1 MKIDK
6 TYLLMLVPIMLSFI
20 SQALYWKPDIFSK
33 SPKLFFE
40 PPPYVFGIVWTTIY
54 LLLGVYLFRIY
65 TKKEKYFSYLLFVF
79 CVNLLLNYIWTPI
92 VMIKMKK
99 KLGMFII
106 VGMIGTLL
114 SLLVSTTDVIS
125 KNLLLPYMTW
135 LIVALLLNIELL
147 RKQVKFNV

>member
-1 MKIDK
+1 MDK
-6 TYLLMLVPIMLSFI
+6 SYFLMIIPLTLSLI

-40 PPPYVFGIVWTTIY
+40 PPSYVFGIVWTTIY
-54 LLLGVYLFRIY
+54 ILLGVYLFRIY
-65 TKKEKYFSYLLFVF
+65 TKKEKYLSYLIFVF
-79 CVNLLLNYIWTPI
+79 CLNLLLNYIWTPI
-92 VMIKMKK
+92 VMIQMKK
-99 KLGMFII
+99 KLGIFII

>member
-1 MKIDK
+1 MDK
-6 TYLLMLVPIMLSFI
+6 SYFLMIVPIMLSFI

-40 PPPYVFGIVWTTIY
+40 PPSYVFGIVWTTIY

-65 TKKEKYFSYLLFVF
+65 TKKEKYLSFLISIL

-99 KLGMFII
+99 KLGIFII

-147 RKQVKFNV
+147 RKQVKFNL

>member
-1 MKIDK
+1 MDK
-6 TYLLMLVPIMLSFI
+6 TYLLMIVPIMLSFI

-40 PPPYVFGIVWTTIY
+40 PPSYVFGIVWTTIY
-54 LLLGVYLFRIY
+54 ILLGVYLFRIY
-65 TKKEKYFSYLLFVF
+65 TKKEKYFNYLIFVF
-79 CVNLLLNYIWTPI
+79 CINLLLNYIWTPI
-92 VMIKMKK
+92 VMIQMKK
-99 KLGMFII
+99 KLGIFII

>member
-1 MKIDK
+1 MDK
-6 TYLLMLVPIMLSFI
+6 SFFLMVVPIMLSLI
-20 SQALYWKPDIFSK
+20 SQALYWEPDIFSK

-40 PPPYVFGIVWTTIY
+40 PPSYVFGIVWTTIY
-54 LLLGVYLFRIY
+54 ILLGVYLFRIY
-65 TKKEKYFSYLLFVF
+65 TKKEKYFSYLIFVF
-79 CVNLLLNYIWTPI
+79 CLNLLLNYIWTPI
-92 VMIKMKK
+92 VMIQMKK
-99 KLGMFII
+99 KLGIFII

-135 LIVALLLNIELL
+135 LIIALLLNIELL

>member
-1 MKIDK
+1 MDK

-40 PPPYVFGIVWTTIY
+40 PPSYVFGIVWTTIY
-54 LLLGVYLFRIY
+54 ILLGVYLFRIY
-65 TKKEKYFSYLLFVF
+65 NKKEKYFNYLVFVF
-79 CVNLLLNYIWTPI
+79 CINLLLNYIWTPI
-92 VMIKMKK
+92 VMIQMKK
-99 KLGMFII
+99 KLGIFII

>member
-1 MKIDK
+1 MDK
-6 TYLLMLVPIMLSFI
+6 TYLLMLVPIMLSFV

-40 PPPYVFGIVWTTIY
+40 PPSYVFGIVWTTIY
-54 LLLGVYLFRIY
+54 ILLGVYLFRIY
-65 TKKEKYFSYLLFVF
+65 TKKEKYFNYLIFVF
-79 CVNLLLNYIWTPI
+79 CINLLLNYIWTPI
-92 VMIKMKK
+92 VMIQMKK
-99 KLGMFII
+99 KLGIFII
-106 VGMIGTLL
+106 VGMMGTLL

>member
-1 MKIDK
+1 MDE
-6 TYLLMLVPIMLSFI
+6 TYFLLLVPLILSLI

-40 PPPYVFGIVWTTIY
+40 PPSYVFSIVWTTIY
-54 LLLGVYLFRIY
+54 VLLGLYLFRIS
-65 TKKEKYFSYLLFVF
+65 TQKEKYYNYLIAIF
-79 CVNLLLNYIWTPI
+79 CINLLLNYIWTPI

-99 KLGMFII
+99 KLGIFII

-114 SLLVSTTDVIS
+114 SMIVSTSDVIS

-147 RKQVKFNV
+147 RKQVY

>member
-1 MKIDK
+1 MDK

-40 PPPYVFGIVWTTIY
+40 PPSYVFGIVWTTIY
-54 LLLGVYLFRIY
+54 ILLGVYLFRIY
-65 TKKEKYFSYLLFVF
+65 NKKEKYFNYLIFVF
-79 CVNLLLNYIWTPI
+79 CINLLLNYIWTPI
-92 VMIKMKK
+92 VMIQMKK
-99 KLGMFII
+99 KLGIFII

-114 SLLVSTTDVIS
+114 SLLVSTTDMIS

>member
-1 MKIDK
+1 MDE
-6 TYLLMLVPIMLSFI
+6 TYLLLLVPLILSLI

-40 PPPYVFGIVWTTIY
+40 PPSYVFGIVWTTIY
-54 LLLGVYLFRIY
+54 VLLGLYLFRIS
-65 TKKEKYFSYLLFVF
+65 TQKEKYYNFLIAIF
-79 CVNLLLNYIWTPI
+79 CINLLLNYIWTPI

-99 KLGMFII
+99 KLGIFII

-114 SLLVSTTDVIS
+114 SMIVSTSDVIS

-147 RKQVKFNV
+147 RKQVY

>member
-6 TYLLMLVPIMLSFI
+6 TYLLMLIPIMLSFVT
-20 SQALYWKPDIFSK
+20 QALYWKPDIFSK

-40 PPPYVFGIVWTTIY
+40 PPSYVFGIVWTTIY
-54 LLLGVYLFRIY
+54 ILLGVYLFRIY
-65 TKKEKYFSYLLFVF
+65 TKKEKYFNYLIFVF
-79 CVNLLLNYIWTPI
+79 CINLLLNYIWTPI
-92 VMIKMKK
+92 VMIQMKK
-99 KLGMFII
+99 KLGVFII
-106 VGMIGTLL
+106 VGMMGTLL

>member
-1 MKIDK
+1 MDK
-6 TYLLMLVPIMLSFI
+6 SYFLMITPLTLSLI

-40 PPPYVFGIVWTTIY
+40 PPSYVFGIVWTTIY
-54 LLLGVYLFRIY
+54 ILLGVYLFRIY
-65 TKKEKYFSYLLFVF
+65 TKKEKYLSYLIFVF
-79 CVNLLLNYIWTPI
+79 CLNLLLNYIWTPI
-92 VMIKMKK
+92 VMIQMKK
-99 KLGMFII
+99 KLGIFII

>member
-1 MKIDK
+1 MDK

-40 PPPYVFGIVWTTIY
+40 PPSYVFGIVWTTIY
-54 LLLGVYLFRIY
+54 ILLGVYLFRIY
-65 TKKEKYFSYLLFVF
+65 NKKEKYFNYLIFVF
-79 CVNLLLNYIWTPI
+79 CINLLLNYIWTPI
-92 VMIKMKK
+92 VMIQMKK
-99 KLGMFII
+99 KLGIFII

>member
-1 MKIDK
+1 MDE
-6 TYLLMLVPIMLSFI
+6 TYLLLLVPLILSLI

-40 PPPYVFGIVWTTIY
+40 PPSYVFGIVWTTIY
-54 LLLGVYLFRIY
+54 LLLGIYLFRIY
-65 TKKEKYFSYLLFVF
+65 THKEKYYNYLIALL

-99 KLGMFII
+99 KMGIFII

-114 SLLVSTTDVIS
+114 SLIVSTSDVIS

-147 RKQVKFNV
+147 RKQISG

>member
-1 MKIDK
+1 MIIPL
-6 TYLLMLVPIMLSFI
+6 TLSLI

-40 PPPYVFGIVWTTIY
+40 PPSYVFGIVWTTIY
-54 LLLGVYLFRIY
+54 ILLGVYLFRIY
-65 TKKEKYFSYLLFVF
+65 TKKEKYFRYLIFVF
-79 CVNLLLNYIWTPI
+79 CLNLLLNYIWTPI
-92 VMIKMKK
+92 VMIQMKK
-99 KLGMFII
+99 KLGIFII

>member
-1 MKIDK
+1 MIIPL
-6 TYLLMLVPIMLSFI
+6 TLSLI

-40 PPPYVFGIVWTTIY
+40 PPSYVFGIVWTTIY
-54 LLLGVYLFRIY
+54 ILLGVYLFRIY
-65 TKKEKYFSYLLFVF
+65 TKKEKYLSYLIFVF
-79 CVNLLLNYIWTPI
+79 CLNLLLNYIWTPI
-92 VMIKMKK
+92 VMIQMKK
-99 KLGMFII
+99 KLGIFII

>member
-1 MKIDK
+1 MDK
-6 TYLLMLVPIMLSFI
+6 SYFLMVVPIMLSLI
-20 SQALYWKPDIFSK
+20 SQALYWEPDIFSK

-40 PPPYVFGIVWTTIY
+40 PPSYVFGIVWTTIY
-54 LLLGVYLFRIY
+54 ILLGVYLFRIY
-65 TKKEKYFSYLLFVF
+65 TKKEKYFSYLVFVF
-79 CVNLLLNYIWTPI
+79 CLNLFLNYIWTPI
-92 VMIKMKK
+92 VMIQMKK
-99 KLGMFII
+99 KLGIFII

>member
-1 MKIDK
+1 MDE
-6 TYLLMLVPIMLSFI
+6 TYLLLLVPLILSLI
-20 SQALYWKPDIFSK
+20 SQSLYWKPDIFSK

-40 PPPYVFGIVWTTIY
+40 PPSYVFGIVWTTIY
-54 LLLGVYLFRIY
+54 LLLGIYLFRIS
-65 TKKEKYFSYLLFVF
+65 TQKEKYYNYLIALL

-99 KLGMFII
+99 KMGIFII

-114 SLLVSTTDVIS
+114 SLIVSTSDVIS

-147 RKQVKFNV
+147 RKQISG